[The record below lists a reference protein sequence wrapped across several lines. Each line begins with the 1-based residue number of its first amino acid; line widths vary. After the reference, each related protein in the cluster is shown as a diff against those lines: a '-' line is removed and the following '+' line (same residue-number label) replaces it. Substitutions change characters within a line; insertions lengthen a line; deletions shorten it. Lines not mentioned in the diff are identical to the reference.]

1 MFVTSKL
8 PLTGYSCAS
17 IATFYYRYN
26 TVYHLR
32 CRCEKS
38 RLHFHSAQY
47 VERVHVVLHLKTFSF
62 LFLDSHSL
70 FIVPPPSPCL
80 LFFESGRHFLSQTHS
95 EFLHLDP
102 PPPFIIIPPPVS
114 PHIFRLPDLYAFPR
128 AIFHIFFNCNISFVS
143 VSRAGIVPLYSST
156 SEYDVVSGYLFPS
169 SSLIVGGKR
178 VGEAIRARI
187 RCWVWSPGSCQVK
200 WVSLP
205 PFIFFFSPTTGD
217 SAECLAKK

>member
-1 MFVTSKL
+1 MSFFFSYIPAVQSEDFS
-8 PLTGYSCAS
+8 YS
-17 IATFYYRYN
+17 
-26 TVYHLR
+26 
-32 CRCEKS
+32 
-38 RLHFHSAQY
+38 
-47 VERVHVVLHLKTFSF
+47 
-62 LFLDSHSL
+62 
-70 FIVPPPSPCL
+70 
-80 LFFESGRHFLSQTHS
+80 LSQIHS

-205 PFIFFFSPTTGD
+205 PFIFFSPTTGD